1 MGGSIHRGWTTEGSL
16 ESTASLPARDPD
28 ETLAEFV
35 EQTPAAPRSADVVS
49 APVAIADGALGHAT
63 TVILAADSFTVV
75 EVDRNEHGLDE
86 LPGSPRRGGR
96 HHRPAA
102 ETRQ

>member
-16 ESTASLPARDPD
+16 GPTASLLARDPD

-63 TVILAADSFTVV
+63 IILAADSFTVV
-75 EVDRNEHGLDE
+75 GVDRNEHGLDE
-86 LPGSPRRGGR
+86 LPAVRAEVAGTTGP
-96 HHRPAA
+96 PAA
-102 ETRQ
+102 TRQ